1 MKKYILWKND
11 GMLAAGTTLRVAEQP
26 ENFNMALHVGGDKEN
41 ILKNRNKFCEDFNI
55 SLNQCVFAQQTHS
68 DHLIKVTNAD
78 SGKGSDDAA
87 SAIPVCDALYT

>member
-1 MKKYILWKND
+1 MKGYILWSND

-55 SLNQCVFAQQTHS
+55 SLNHS
-68 DHLIKVTNAD
+68 VYLLSKHIQ
-78 SGKGSDDAA
+78 
-87 SAIPVCDALYT
+87 II